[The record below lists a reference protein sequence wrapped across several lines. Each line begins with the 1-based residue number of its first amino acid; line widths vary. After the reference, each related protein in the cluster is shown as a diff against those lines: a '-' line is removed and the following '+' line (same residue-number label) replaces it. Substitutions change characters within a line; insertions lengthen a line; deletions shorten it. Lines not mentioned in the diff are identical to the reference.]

1 MIIKLAAIGA
11 GFARL
16 EQLGLAAKAVQK
28 YSGSS
33 WLKNAPAK
41 VIPEIKKVTT
51 EIPKV
56 IPVNAW
62 SKR

>member
-33 WLKNAPAK
+33 WLKNAPK
-41 VIPEIKKVTT
+41 VLPEIKKVVS
-51 EIPKV
+51 EVPKV
-56 IPVNAW
+56 IPTNPW